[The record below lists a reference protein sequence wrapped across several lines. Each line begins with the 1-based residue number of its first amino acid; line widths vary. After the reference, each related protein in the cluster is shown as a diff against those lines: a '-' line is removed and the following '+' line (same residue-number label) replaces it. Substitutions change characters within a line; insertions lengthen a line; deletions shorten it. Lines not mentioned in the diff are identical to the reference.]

1 MSSTTNVISWLRVRP
16 RRRTAQGEEARSRV
30 GRSTRRRASRSK
42 DARRLLTR
50 QQPEPTDDFVTT
62 LQHRNANAPQRRLY
76 VASAVVLW
84 SRQTTRHS
92 YSRPVVGARCARLC
106 SHQLSTNV
114 VRPLVSEFRRSA
126 TALSS

>member
-1 MSSTTNVISWLRVRP
+1 WLRVRP

-84 SRQTTRHS
+84 SRRTTRHS
-92 YSRPVVGARCARLC
+92 YSRPVVGRDARACAP
-106 SHQLSTNV
+106 TNCQ
-114 VRPLVSEFRRSA
+114 PTWCAPWDSNPEPA
-126 TALSS
+126 D